1 MSALG
6 VETTANKACAV
17 MMMGVRVIA
26 GLERQS
32 GHTQA
37 GRKEGGERR
46 VLCSV

>member
-6 VETTANKACAV
+6 IETTANKACAV
-17 MMMGVRVIA
+17 MIRVRVIA